1 MGIRNEP
8 LMTLEDFLA
17 FSENAPEGVRY
28 EVVGGVPVTM
38 PAPAGPHQVVQ
49 SELQFR
55 IRSVLPA
62 GLYVLSAPFDWVLWQ
77 EPALTLRQPDLL
89 VVTAEQARG
98 PRLMEP
104 PLLAVEIL
112 SPTSRRTDTRDK
124 RREYAKAGLRD
135 YWVVDLDAPAIET
148 LTLAGDLY
156 TVTATAK
163 GPEPL
168 TVTTPFPVTVVPD
181 DLTPGSR

>member
-28 EVVGGVPVTM
+28 EVVGGSPLVM
-38 PAPAGPHQVVQ
+38 PSPTGRHQVAIMK
-49 SELQFR
+49 LGFR
-55 IRSVLPA
+55 FEAVLPEGLSVL
-62 GLYVLSAPFDWVLWQ
+62 GAPFDWVLWQ
-77 EPALTLRQPDLL
+77 EPSLTLRQPDLL
-89 VVTAEQARG
+89 VVTTEQAMG
-98 PRLMEP
+98 PRLTQP
-104 PLLAVEIL
+104 PLLAAEIL
-112 SPTSRRTDTRDK
+112 SPTSRRTDTMDK
-124 RREYAKAGLRD
+124 RREYAKAGLRH
-135 YWVVDLDAPAIET
+135 YWVVDLDAPAIEA

-156 TVTATAK
+156 TVTTTAK

-168 TVTTPFPVTVVPD
+168 TVTAPFPVTVVPD